1 MKRYF
6 LIIIISAISVITPVS
21 AFAFNVPLNNWQNGI
36 FKQSQSVSV
45 STGGQ
50 NVSAGKN
57 INTGDGAS
65 VSVETNTVIRSGNN
79 GGIEHIKITTSRN
92 GVTNTESKTKTFSK
106 GENSSFTMAT
116 SSHSDGN
123 NINAIVRTFVN
134 STTAPSSIAEH
145 NATVTN
151 AVIPNTVMP
160 VVTYMS
166 KTPSTH
172 NLLLSTSNTILISK
186 IWISHFF
193 SHMFDWF
200 SF

>member
-6 LIIIISAISVITPVS
+6 LIIIISAISIITPIS
-21 AFAFNVPLNNWQNGI
+21 AFAFNIPLNSWQNGV

-50 NVSAGKN
+50 NVSAGGN
-57 INTGDGAS
+57 INTGGDTS
-65 VSVETNTVIRSGNN
+65 VSVETHTVIRSGNN
-79 GGIEHIKITTSRN
+79 GGTEHVNITTSRN
-92 GVTNTESKTKTFSK
+92 GVTNTESKTKSFSK
-106 GENSSFTMAT
+106 GENFSFTMAT

-134 STTAPSSIAEH
+134 STTAPSSITEH

-151 AVIPNTVMP
+151 TVIPNTVMH
-160 VVTYMS
+160 VVTS
-166 KTPSTH
+166 VPKTPLTH
-172 NLLLSTSNTILISK
+172 NLVSSTSNTILTSK
-186 IWISHFF
+186 IWIARFF
-193 SHMFDWF
+193 KHIFDWF